1 MNSTTSLILVFL
13 AIVANGAAASLPSL
27 EIGTAITV
35 KCLEPSDV
43 TINDVIQAT
52 DLTLTLDLTAPLH
65 CSSSKLD
72 LMDRKP
78 TAEAKAAMIPL
89 PFTPVYTFENVTLL
103 VLMAGE
109 GYLLALWH

>member
-13 AIVANGAAASLPSL
+13 AIVANGAAASLTSI

-35 KCLEPSDV
+35 KCLKPSDI
-43 TINDVIQAT
+43 TINDVIQET
-52 DLTLTLDLTAPLH
+52 DLTLKLDFTAPLH
-65 CSSSKLD
+65 CSISKLD

-78 TAEAKAAMIPL
+78 TAELQAAMIPL
-89 PFTPVYTFENVTLL
+89 PFTPVYTFENVTVL

-109 GYLLALWH
+109 DYLLALWH